1 MVRRTVAV
9 AAALVLLA
17 EAVGVVVLNGIMAR
31 FVSGQNMSL
40 DGMDPQVMA
49 GGTWSL
55 GIASGLFLA
64 ACSALLALTGFRDR
78 APGRAARI
86 LLVVCAVAH
95 GVLGALAVGLVGW
108 GAFAFLMAVLGLVVL
123 PLVAYERDPAA
134 PADPGGGPEAAASGA
149 GPGAAPA

>member
-31 FVSGQNMSL
+31 FVTGQNMSL

-49 GGTWSL
+49 GGTWAL

-64 ACSALLALTGFRDR
+64 ACSALLALTGVRDR
-78 APGRAARI
+78 APGRVARI

-123 PLVAYERDPAA
+123 PLVAYERDA
-134 PADPGGGPEAAASGA
+134 PAEPGGGAAASGA
-149 GPGAAPA
+149 GPDAAPA